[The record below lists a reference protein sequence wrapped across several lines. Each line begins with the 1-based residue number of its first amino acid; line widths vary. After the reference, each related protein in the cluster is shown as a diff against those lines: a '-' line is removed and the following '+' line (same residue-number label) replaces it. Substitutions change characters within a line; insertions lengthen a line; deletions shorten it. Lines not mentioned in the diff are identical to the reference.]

1 MSLYWTRRVVE
12 QQRTSFVMLVG
23 GSLSQAAPAGPATN
37 AIHIMQLFQSGSCT
51 LTEDNLAA
59 NTVTLWR
66 YIMETRTRERRTVS
80 SKMKSEGEGVREQ
93 RRESLFGIW
102 SATFKTALGLTA
114 ARKQPFPAGC
124 RELFRSLYEPH
135 TSTRRKGT
143 Y

>member
-1 MSLYWTRRVVE
+1 MRIVSLSLTYLLDVTCIILITPFKGCNLITCRYIGRDASLSNSV
-12 QQRTSFVMLVG
+12 QASSGRVMLVG

-93 RRESLFGIW
+93 GRERVCSGYGARRS
-102 SATFKTALGLTA
+102 
-114 ARKQPFPAGC
+114 
-124 RELFRSLYEPH
+124 
-135 TSTRRKGT
+135 RRD
-143 Y
+143 